1 MGKNDIIK
9 RKKIILDLRKSH
21 SQETLY
27 WKPASDLSS
36 GLTDQELKTR
46 SAGAND
52 EKKARKQ
59 KSDEQ
64 RPKSSLGAT
73 TAIPEEETLDEA
85 KKSSLTCINE
95 QDFGDDDI
103 RRGKKRKKIKAV
115 ASELKW
121 SCGYLSAFFII
132 NIISHI
138 ATATT
143 FHLSEDP
150 ETQVAALGPD
160 SLNPS
165 TRPSLIPNSV
175 SLLPSRD
182 KDESEKILLKGSFL
196 TDEAFQALKIKL
208 DVDIIENTFER
219 SVSRNLNSF
228 PP

>member
-1 MGKNDIIK
+1 M
-9 RKKIILDLRKSH
+9 
-21 SQETLY
+21 
-27 WKPASDLSS
+27 
-36 GLTDQELKTR
+36 ELWFFVR
-46 SAGAND
+46 
-52 EKKARKQ
+52 
-59 KSDEQ
+59 
-64 RPKSSLGAT
+64 
-73 TAIPEEETLDEA
+73 
-85 KKSSLTCINE
+85 
-95 QDFGDDDI
+95 
-103 RRGKKRKKIKAV
+103 
-115 ASELKW
+115 
-121 SCGYLSAFFII
+121 FFII
-132 NIISHI
+132 NIISYI